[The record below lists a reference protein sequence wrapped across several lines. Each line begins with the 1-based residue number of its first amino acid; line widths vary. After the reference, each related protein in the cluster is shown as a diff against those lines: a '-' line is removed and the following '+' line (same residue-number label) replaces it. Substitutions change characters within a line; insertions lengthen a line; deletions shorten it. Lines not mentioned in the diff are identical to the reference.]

1 MNSMIYQKLKCWY
14 IERFNE
20 WWFTGKIR
28 KELAQPFKR
37 HVLPKILESLK
48 ERQILII
55 VGLRRVGKT
64 TLLYQ
69 TIEKLLEKEEPSKI
83 LYFSFEDS
91 SHNIKEVLSFYEKYV
106 LKNLLKGLVKFTSF
120 SMRYN
125 T

>member
-48 ERQILII
+48 ERQTLII
-55 VGLRRVGKT
+55 VGFEKSRQNNAFIPNNRKTFGERRT
-64 TLLYQ
+64 FQ
-69 TIEKLLEKEEPSKI
+69 N
-83 LYFSFEDS
+83 F
-91 SHNIKEVLSFYEKYV
+91 VLF
-106 LKNLLKGLVKFTSF
+106 F
-120 SMRYN
+120 
-125 T
+125 